1 MSKSIKL
8 LAAAGLFAALSAC
21 AQQQAEVEFV
31 VIDPEPISHEPVQ
44 TGKYK

>member
-8 LAAAGLFAALSAC
+8 LAAFGLFAALSAC
-21 AQQQAEVEFV
+21 AKEPAQEEFV
-31 VIDPEPISHEPVQ
+31 VIDPEPISQEPTY

>member
-8 LAAAGLFAALSAC
+8 LAAFGLFAVLSAC
-21 AQQQAEVEFV
+21 GHKQAEDEFV
-31 VIDPEPISHEPVQ
+31 VIDPEPISYEPVH

>member
-8 LAAAGLFAALSAC
+8 LAVVGVFAALSAC
-21 AQQQAEVEFV
+21 AQHQAEEEFV
-31 VIDPEPISHEPVQ
+31 VIDPEPISYEPKH

>member
-8 LAAAGLFAALSAC
+8 LAMVGVFAALSAC
-21 AQQQAEVEFV
+21 TQPPVEEEFV
-31 VIDPEPISHEPVQ
+31 VIDPEPISYEPVQ